1 MTILLIARVVQGVAT
16 GAAISALGS
25 ALIDLER
32 TPGRGSIINSVAPTM
47 GLAVGAVGSSLI
59 SEHLPR
65 PTSTVYLVLLVLVI
79 LEIFGVWAAPET
91 SGGRP
96 GAWQSLRPTLAVPR
110 QARTMIALTA
120 PCLIAVWALGGFY
133 LSLGPALARNAL
145 DVHSSLIG
153 AVMVATLTGFGAAAV
168 LTFRKL
174 GGRTVMLIGTTALV
188 LGVAVTLIGAETSS
202 AVLILVGTAVAGIG
216 FGAGFQGTI
225 LTVMPLAENHER
237 AGLLSTVY
245 VIAYLA
251 NSLPALLA
259 GYLVGKVG
267 LVDTTRGYGALVMVL
282 AAAALIGLLVTG
294 ERKVE
299 AVSVSE

>member
-1 MTILLIARVVQGVAT
+1 
-16 GAAISALGS
+16 
-25 ALIDLER
+25 
-32 TPGRGSIINSVAPTM
+32 M

-153 AVMVATLTGFGAAAV
+153 AIMVATLTGFGAAAV